1 MHRKIVVLTE
11 GKTHPRSAKTAI
23 NMVRYCPDEVVAL
36 LDSTQAGKT
45 AGELLGVGDNLKIV
59 ASLQDAPP
67 ADTLLIGISPPAGQL
82 PAAWRTIL
90 LQAAQRGMQI
100 VSGLHQFLSDDEEIA
115 QAAAKGGARI
125 VDVRKNNEREV
136 AWREGI
142 NQKCLRIHTVGND
155 CNVGKMV
162 VSLEI
167 SRALERAGHDS
178 KFVATGQTGIMIE
191 GDGCP
196 IDAVVADFINGSAE
210 RLVLANQHHKILLIE
225 GQGTLV
231 HPMYSA
237 VTLGL
242 LHGSAPQGLIFCYE
256 PGHTQLRH
264 LKHFPIPPLRDMLR
278 LYETMAN
285 LMHPCKVIG
294 LGINSRAATAQEAA
308 YERARVQEELGLPAC
323 DVIRDGPELLMN
335 AVLRYQ
341 QELGL

>member
-1 MHRKIVVLTE
+1 MRRKIVVLIE
-11 GKTHPRSAKTAI
+11 GNTHPRSAKTAI

-36 LDSTQAGKT
+36 LDSSQAGKT
-45 AGELLGVGDNLKIV
+45 AGELLGVGGNLKIV
-59 ASLQDAPP
+59 ASLQDAPL
-67 ADTLLIGISPPAGQL
+67 ADTLLIGISPPGGEL
-82 PAAWRTIL
+82 PAAWRRL
-90 LQAAQRGMQI
+90 LLEAARRGMQI
-100 VSGLHQFLSDDEEIA
+100 VSGLHAFISDDQEIA
-115 QAAAKGGARI
+115 QAAAKSGARI
-125 VDVRKNNEREV
+125 LDVRKNNEREV

-162 VSLEI
+162 VSLEL
-167 SRALERAGHDS
+167 SRALVRAGHDS

-196 IDAVVADFINGSAE
+196 IDAVVADFVNGSAE
-210 RLVLANQHHKILLIE
+210 RLVLKNQHHKFLLIE

-231 HPMYSA
+231 HPMYSS

-242 LHGSAPQGLIFCYE
+242 LHGLAPQGLIFCYE
-256 PGHTQLRH
+256 PGHTKLRH
-264 LKHFPIPPLRDMLR
+264 LKNFPIPPLRDMLR

-294 LGINSRAATAQEAA
+294 LGINSRNATAQEAA

-323 DVIRDGPELLMN
+323 DVIRDGPEPLMD

>member
-1 MHRKIVVLTE
+1 MRRKIVVLIE
-11 GKTHPRSAKTAI
+11 GKTHPGSAKTAI

-59 ASLQDAPP
+59 ASLQDAPS

-90 LQAAQRGMQI
+90 LQAARRGMQI
-100 VSGLHQFLSDDEEIA
+100 VSGLHEFISDDQEIA
-115 QAAAKGGARI
+115 QAAAKSGARI

-142 NQKCLRIHTVGND
+142 NQKCLRIHTVGHD

-162 VSLEI
+162 VSLEV

-210 RLVLANQHHKILLIE
+210 RLVLKNQHHKFLLIE

-256 PGHTQLRH
+256 QGHTRLRH
-264 LKHFPIPPLRDMLR
+264 LKDFPIPPLRDMLR

-294 LGINSRAATAQEAA
+294 LGINSRKATAQEAA

-323 DVIRDGPELLMN
+323 DVIRDGPEPLMN